1 MFNIYRTA
9 LSNKIPALLNPHT
22 IPLPSTLQFPHS
34 SRKINEPPQQPKG
47 GKKDEEK
54 KGKGKKG
61 EEYLVEN
68 ISLPNQFVNRLFVG
82 FVLTFGCINF

>member
-61 EEYLVEN
+61 DNDGEGGMLEPILEDLRGWLGRKRKV
-68 ISLPNQFVNRLFVG
+68 PGV
-82 FVLTFGCINF
+82 